1 MDVNTNQSIRI
12 SMLHAAPRYD
22 SVQHNIEMLE
32 ALCLRALQSEPDL
45 IVMPELAISG
55 YEFFREI
62 GSEWILD
69 VIPETI
75 DRFARLAQKHGVALI
90 LGSPRYSQKTNQY
103 HNAAIFIDEQGQMA
117 GEFYKINVVYPGSE
131 SWASPGSEIRTVAW
145 NGQKIGLLI
154 CSDAYTE
161 DISAELAQQGAD
173 VLISLAAWAPGFH
186 APSGEWEQRSRETG
200 LCVLVCNRTG
210 QEKKLDFTGGS
221 SVVVAGGRRLVEY
234 SDKQPA
240 VLSIEVT
247 SSDWFPLGEQFEILE
262 IPESG
267 ASPRL
272 PHRQI

>member
-22 SVQHNIEMLE
+22 SVLHNIEMLE
-32 ALCLRALQSEPDL
+32 ALCLRALESKPDL

-55 YEFFREI
+55 YEFYQEI
-62 GSEWILD
+62 GSEWIVG
-69 VIPETI
+69 VIPDAI
-75 DRFARLAQKHGVALI
+75 HRFARLARENEVALV
-90 LGSPRYSQKTNQY
+90 LGSPRYSETANRY
-103 HNAAIFIDEQGQMA
+103 HNAAIFIDERGQVA
-117 GEFYKINVVYPGSE
+117 GEHHKINVVYPGSE
-131 SWASPGSEIRTVAW
+131 SWASPGSQIAPVAW
-145 NGQKIGLLI
+145 NGRKIGLLI

-186 APSGEWEQRSRETG
+186 APSGEWEQRSKETG
-200 LCVLVCNRTG
+200 LSVLVCNRTG
-210 QEKKLDFTGGS
+210 REKKLDFTGGS

-262 IPESG
+262 IPENG